1 MTGLALLS
9 DKLSVTNE
17 LRLKNDE
24 KNVLVYSPL
33 LWCRTQN
40 SYRCHIEVLLIGVA
54 RSISMTLHNW
64 VFLGDWQNI
73 CLWSNLQQQQQKYFL
88 TIQRLQGDNLTLSCT
103 YAWTDQSLGCCN
115 INTLYLFQRWS
126 LFCRCRCFFNKCLSF
141 FIFFCLVTAPYTSP
155 VARC

>member
-1 MTGLALLS
+1 MMKKMFWFIPPSCGAERKTLI
-9 DKLSVTNE
+9 DVT
-17 LRLKNDE
+17 LKFYWLE
-24 KNVLVYSPL
+24 SRVRYQ
-33 LWCRTQN
+33 WHCI
-40 SYRCHIEVLLIGVA
+40 IEC
-54 RSISMTLHNW
+54 
-64 VFLGDWQNI
+64 FLGSTKCVFVVEFTTATTKI
-73 CLWSNLQQQQQKYFL
+73 FL
-88 TIQRLQGDNLTLSCT
+88 NHLTASRRQNLTLSCT